1 VKEEL
6 MRIKVRLPIVLEV
19 VDYKSMNALAP
30 LGKHLI
36 IAIPI
41 EDCEI
46 VEDEE
51 DES

>member
-1 VKEEL
+1 
-6 MRIKVRLPIVLEV
+6 MRIRIKLPIVLEV

-46 VEDEE
+46 VEGEE
-51 DES
+51 DRS